1 MVKKIIGMISMFFV
15 IGLAANGGRVSAESG
30 VAINASNFPDS
41 SFRNYV
47 KSFDANGDGVLSS
60 SERKKVTSINVPGYK
75 LSSIKGIEYF
85 TELTGLDCSYNYITE
100 LDLSNNR
107 KLKSVRADNNKF
119 STANVSTLTELEYIN
134 LGGYSVETVDLSN
147 NRKLMWAA
155 LGANIKSID
164 LSYNTELKTLTLGG
178 SISELDLT
186 YNTKLRSIYIG
197 KTNIKRLDVSNC
209 TELVSLDV
217 RTCEHLDLI
226 IIPQYAVLVDKYD
239 GKNLNISKWN
249 NETIHRANEPYAN
262 MWIDGYWYG
271 ADGSQTYDG
280 VMSWKSDSRGW
291 WLEDTYG
298 WYPVS
303 CWQMVDY
310 RWYYFD
316 ESGYMCA
323 DEYREGYH
331 LNSSGSVT
339 HNNYYYWV
347 YDDGWKYKRDGTD
360 DNPDVYLRS
369 EWAKIDGL
377 WYYFDSNRH
386 MVTNQYIDGYWIGE
400 DGVCW

>member
-1 MVKKIIGMISMFFV
+1 MVKKV
-15 IGLAANGGRVSAESG
+15 LGLVGVACILGLTVHGNYVSAKDG
-30 VAINASNFPDS
+30 VAINSTNFPDDT
-41 SFRNYV
+41 FRSYV
-47 KSFDANGDGVLSS
+47 KNYDENGDGVLSG
-60 SERKKVTSINVPGYK
+60 SEREAVTSINVPGYK

-85 TELTGLDCSYNYITE
+85 TEITGLDCSYNYLTE
-100 LDLSNNR
+100 LDLSHNT
-107 KLKSVRADNNKF
+107 KLRAVRADNNKF
-119 STANVSTLTELEYIN
+119 STANVSTLTELEDLN

-147 NRKLMWAA
+147 NRKLTDVA
-155 LGANIKSID
+155 LGANIKHID
-164 LSYNTELKTLTLGG
+164 LSYNTELNSLTLGG
-178 SISELDLT
+178 SLSELDLT
-186 YNTKLRSIYIG
+186 YNKKIRFIYIG

-209 TELVSLDV
+209 TELVDLDV

-239 GKNLNISKWN
+239 GKNLHISKWN
-249 NETIHRANEPYAN
+249 NETIHRVNDPYAN

-280 VMSWKSDSRGW
+280 VMSWKSNSRGW

-316 ESGYMCA
+316 GSGYMCA
-323 DEYREGYH
+323 NEYREGYY

-339 HNNYYYWV
+339 HNNYFYWV
-347 YDDGWKYKRDGTD
+347 YDDGWKYKRDGTG

-377 WYYFDSNRH
+377 WYYFDENKY
-386 MVTNQYIDGYWIGE
+386 MVTNQYIDGYWIGA